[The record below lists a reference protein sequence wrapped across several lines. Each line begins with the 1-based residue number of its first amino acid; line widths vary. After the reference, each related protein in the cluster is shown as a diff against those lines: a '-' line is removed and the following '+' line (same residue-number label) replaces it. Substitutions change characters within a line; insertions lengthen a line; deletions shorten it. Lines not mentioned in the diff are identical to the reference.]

1 MEPAIERK
9 SHELYNEFD
18 PEAQICLNLNE
29 KIVVDKFCATLQ
41 NSLNELKQLKYEN
54 RFFFY
59 FTHTA
64 NTFKTHIT
72 PGILRI
78 FKKICLY

>member
-1 MEPAIERK
+1 MEPAVERK

-41 NSLNELKQLKYEN
+41 NSLNETIKIWKQIFLL
-54 RFFFY
+54 FY
-59 FTHTA
+59 TYC
-64 NTFKTHIT
+64 KHI
-72 PGILRI
+72 
-78 FKKICLY
+78 